1 MAKFRTRLKIFK
13 GLPDMTP
20 FINVVFLL
28 LLFFMLSSSFVQ
40 ISGIKI
46 NVPQTA
52 EGENET
58 GAEKMIVS
66 IDKGNRFYFNDEPLE
81 SDWRKLKDRL
91 QLFTSKSK
99 AKTVVIVADKD
110 TSYGEI
116 VKLMSLA
123 RSMNLNVYAA
133 TVPETRKEQMTE
145 DAPAE

>member
-1 MAKFRTRLKIFK
+1 MARFKTRLKIFK
-13 GLPDMTP
+13 GMPDLTP

-46 NVPQTA
+46 NVPQTT

-58 GAEKMIVS
+58 GAEKLIISV
-66 IDKGNRFYFNDEPLE
+66 DKTNRFFFNDEPLE
-81 SDWRKLKDRL
+81 SDWRKLKDKL
-91 QLFTSKSK
+91 QLFTSKSN
-99 AKTVVIVADKD
+99 ARTVVIVADKD

-133 TVPETRKEQMTE
+133 TVPEAKKEQITE